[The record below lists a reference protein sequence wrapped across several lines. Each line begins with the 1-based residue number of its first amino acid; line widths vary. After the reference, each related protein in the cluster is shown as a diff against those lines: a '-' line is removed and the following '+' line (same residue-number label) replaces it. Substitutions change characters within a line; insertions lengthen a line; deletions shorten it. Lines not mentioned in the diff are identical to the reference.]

1 MKISAK
7 YGLVLVLL
15 MSAAVGLFSFA
26 CNSTST
32 GNNGGAAVT
41 LTATTIADA
50 NHDSTKVVAD
60 IRRQGTK
67 VTTAVVR
74 FSADTLKFRR
84 AGFPIDSVYSLL
96 KLNDLYYGVGK
107 YKLTI
112 ADGDYSDSA
121 SIRLA
126 DSATITNV
134 VPTNRIAQGLRTVT
148 VEWTGADSTDG
159 YIIATAPKDSIYHG
173 YGYSMYSTS
182 LQTAGTIPPD
192 AFSLSPGPS
201 ADTGWYYLYVY
212 AFTGTPDSVLT
223 RKLLPV
229 PLPSQLSDNIS
240 GATLSGRIGT
250 VVVIRHDSVHVVAG
264 TP

>member
-1 MKISAK
+1 MKIPAK
-7 YGLVLVLL
+7 YSLVLVLL
-15 MSAAVGLFSFA
+15 MAAVVGLLSFA

-32 GNNGGAAVT
+32 GNIGGAAVT
-41 LTATTIADA
+41 VAATVISDA

-60 IRRQGTK
+60 LRRQGAK
-67 VTTAVVR
+67 LTTAVVR
-74 FSADTLKFRR
+74 FSADTLKFRK

-96 KLNDLYYGVGK
+96 KSNDLYYGVGK
-107 YKLTI
+107 YKLNISETN
-112 ADGDYSDSA
+112 YSDSA
-121 SIRLA
+121 TIRLS

-159 YIIATAPKDSIYHG
+159 YVLATTRKDSIYHG

-182 LQTAGTIPPD
+182 LTTAGTIPPD
-192 AFSLSPGPS
+192 AFSLSPGDQ

-212 AFTGTPDSVLT
+212 AYTGTPDSVLT

-229 PLPSQLSDNIS
+229 PLPSQLGDNIS

-264 TP
+264 P

>member
-7 YGLVLVLL
+7 YRLVLVLL
-15 MSAAVGLFSFA
+15 MAAAVGLFSFA

-41 LTATTIADA
+41 VTATTIADA

-134 VPTNRIAQGLRTVT
+134 VPANRHIVGLGTVT
-148 VEWTGADSTDG
+148 IEWTGADSTDG
-159 YIIATAPKDSIYHG
+159 YILATTLKDSVYHG
-173 YGYSMYSTS
+173 YGYSAYSTT
-182 LQTAGTIPPD
+182 LTTAGTFPLE
-192 AFSLSPGPS
+192 AFSLSPGNQ
-201 ADTGWYYLYVY
+201 ADVGWYYLYVY
-212 AFTGTPDSVLT
+212 AYTGSPDSVMT

-229 PLPSQLSDNIS
+229 PLPGQLADNIN

-250 VVVIRHDSVHVVAG
+250 VVVLRRDSVYVG
-264 TP
+264 P